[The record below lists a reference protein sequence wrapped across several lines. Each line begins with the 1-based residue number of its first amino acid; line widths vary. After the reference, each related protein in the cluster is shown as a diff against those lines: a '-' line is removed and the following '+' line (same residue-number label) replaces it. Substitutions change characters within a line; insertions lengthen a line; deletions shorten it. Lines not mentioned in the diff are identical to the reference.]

1 MIHARNDYQ
10 RIQDP
15 QNKIP
20 NDEPVFLLR
29 AQDKTS
35 AEVVR
40 CWVRLNKKLLKD
52 DIKARGALLT
62 KEELHGRKKAIALA
76 ESHAFRMDDWEKKKA
91 ADV

>member
-15 QNKIP
+15 EHKFP
-20 NDEPVFLLR
+20 ADEPVFLLR
-29 AQDKTS
+29 GQDQTA

-40 CWVRLNKKLLKD
+40 YWVRLNKKLLKEAKD
-52 DIKARGALLT
+52 LAPDQIK
-62 KEELHGRKKAIALA
+62 GRKKAIALA
-76 ESHAFRMDDWEKKKA
+76 EAHAFRMDDWPKKKA

>member
-15 QNKIP
+15 TNKIP

-29 AQDKTS
+29 AQDKTA

-40 CWVRLNKKLLKD
+40 YWVRLNRRALTEDKKKGGDLN
-52 DIKARGALLT
+52 I
-62 KEELHGRKKAIALA
+62 EGRRKAIVLA
-76 ESHAFRMDDWEKKKA
+76 EAHAFRMDDWEKKKA